1 MDKEELRFEN
11 DELYHYYPLP
21 QYGEGISK
29 RDLVMTKEV
38 FMGISISM
46 CLIFNFSVFV
56 LCSYI
61 QLQCVL

>member
-21 QYGEGISK
+21 QYGKGISK

-38 FMGISISM
+38 FIECYNRWIKEQTGE
-46 CLIFNFSVFV
+46 NT
-56 LCSYI
+56 
-61 QLQCVL
+61 